1 MPTTVTPNTNI
12 LVKRNNRIRER
23 FKHYTE
29 KKRYAIDYALE
40 LLADDFLPLQP
51 NTIWLIVS
59 KTGYYKNL

>member
-1 MPTTVTPNTNI
+1 MSAINTKSSALI
-12 LVKRNNRIRER
+12 KRNNRIRER

-40 LLADDFLPLQP
+40 LLADDFLPLTE
-51 NTIWLIVS
+51 NTLWLIIS